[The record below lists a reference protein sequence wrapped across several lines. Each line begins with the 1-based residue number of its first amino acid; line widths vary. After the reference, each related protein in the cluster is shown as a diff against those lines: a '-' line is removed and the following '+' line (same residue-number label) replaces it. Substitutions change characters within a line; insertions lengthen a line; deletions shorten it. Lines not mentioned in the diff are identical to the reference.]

1 MNPKQ
6 PQGNKNTNR
15 RPSFACSATIG
26 GHDVTVT
33 GKTLKSVNW
42 TDHHGTTANGAK
54 VMSLRSTQIG
64 DKVIIQKANGAKMDY
79 SLDEAEVF
87 ARDLLGGLGYSWT
100 APANA

>member
-1 MNPKQ
+1 MQSKQ
-6 PQGNKNTNR
+6 PQGNKSTNR
-15 RPSFACSATIG
+15 RPSFACSAIID

-33 GKTLKSVNW
+33 GKTLKSANW
-42 TDHHGTTANGAK
+42 TDHHGTTANGNK

-64 DKVIIQKANGAKMDY
+64 GTIIIQKANGAKMAY